1 MKLKHYII
9 ALMGLATSQ
18 AMQAADVTVT
28 MNAISKTMTIESVST
43 GQMVEVGTPVGNV
56 YTFEAPAGEYILS
69 AYATDGVTLNGTI
82 KITVTDDPATQ
93 EFKILTCTAY
103 ATNKNSD
110 NTVWTIDNGDYTLDV
125 TVNTREGVKQDITIG
140 NSTTANRKTF
150 LALNGNIYFAS
161 FIPSGTRSEQGYTT
175 LYKSAAVTANATI
188 SASIPLG
195 EEYTVTVPD
204 HAVFQL
210 GMKFSHFIDFTILEP
225 MSVEQK
231 DGNKKITYFLA
242 QSQVYNYRTWIDGGI
257 TRAGYFNMGK
267 SSTSRPVLT
276 FIPDDYKAYDP
287 TAVNHD
293 VASNK
298 GYETGDIFVNI
309 NERGHLV
316 MNIGDTF
323 KAHAMRTWQLTDNV
337 VNNYFM
343 EPDFHYTVIDTDGRP
358 SQGVVEIT
366 RRTGSAWADIK
377 AVGKGTAIV
386 LVTYDG
392 IVADYYSG
400 ATRKEILG
408 GEFWGA
414 IWPENTAAYVITVG
428 QEATGI
434 EPGMYINQGYNDSAK
449 KVAGDRVD
457 AEHDIFY
464 YLDTEE
470 GAEYTF
476 TPQGVARVTIAY
488 PSVGERMATYSGF
501 STEGVTQHED
511 GSYTLTLRHGR
522 QIVQLTDPSGNS
534 VYQILTARKCH
545 REITNETDPDS
556 DTFKP
561 GDKVKIQYSGLHH
574 PANKLAGIYNMS
586 AYVTYNG
593 NPNGAS
599 LIGGAGQYTFGSVA
613 TAQAVSVTI
622 PEDHDVAAAP
632 EFVLD
637 QGVIQVKG
645 FGDPIGNHRLIDPVA
660 GRSANFTAIA
670 HQTYFGSIPEVRIPL
685 TADAPAGIDRID
697 APAATPVSYYNLQ
710 GIESTTPHK
719 GLNIVRM
726 SDGTHR
732 KIRY

>member
-1 MKLKHYII
+1 MKRIYSLFYLSLF
-9 ALMGLATSQ
+9 AS
-18 AMQAADVTVT
+18 AMSVHAADVTVT
-28 MNAISKTMTIESVST
+28 MNTVSKTMTLESVAS
-43 GQMVEVGTPVGNV
+43 GELIEVGAPVSNV
-56 YTFEAPAGEYILS
+56 YNFQAPAGDYILS
-69 AYATDGVTLNGTI
+69 GYATDGTTLNGTI
-82 KITVTDDPATQ
+82 LVTVNDDDAAQ
-93 EFKILTCTAY
+93 EFKVLTCTAY
-103 ATNKNSD
+103 ATNSGWKA
-110 NTVWTIDNGDYTLDV
+110 GEDYTIDV
-125 TVNTREGVKQDITIG
+125 TVSSGSGDRQVITIG
-140 NSTTANRKTF
+140 NSTTAGRKTF
-150 LALNGNIYFAS
+150 LALNGNSYTATFT
-161 FIPSGTRSEQGYTT
+161 PSQAHLDEGYTL
-175 LYKSAAVTANATI
+175 LYKSATVTFNAT
-188 SASIPLG
+188 ASGAIPLG
-195 EEYTVTVPD
+195 EDYTVTVPAD
-204 HAVFQL
+204 AGFQM
-210 GMKFSHFIDFTILEP
+210 GIKFTHFVDFTIVEP
-225 MSVEQK
+225 KAVVEK
-231 DGNKKITYFLA
+231 GDTREITYFLA

-257 TRAGYFNMGK
+257 TRAGYFNMG
-267 SSTSRPVLT
+267 TSPDRRPVLT
-276 FIPDDYKAYDP
+276 FTPDDYKVYDS
-287 TAVNHD
+287 TTVNHD

-323 KAHAMRTWQLTDNV
+323 KAHAMRTWQLTDNA

-358 SQGVVEIT
+358 SQGVVEIA
-366 RRTGSAWADIK
+366 RRAGSAWADIK

-434 EPGMYINQGYNDSAK
+434 EPGMYINESYNDNAK

-464 YLDTEE
+464 YLDTDE

-488 PSVGERMATYSGF
+488 PSIGERMATYSGF
-501 STEGVTQHED
+501 SAEGVTPNED

-593 NPNGAS
+593 NPNGTS

-613 TAQAVSVTI
+613 SAQAVSVTI
-622 PEDHDVAAAP
+622 PEDHDVDTDP

-637 QGVIQVKG
+637 QGVIQVTG

-660 GRSANFTAIA
+660 GRSANFTAIS
-670 HQTYFGSIPEVRIPL
+670 HQTYFGSIPDVRIPVTPL
-685 TADAPAGIDRID
+685 TADDPAGIDRIETS
-697 APAATPVSYYNLQ
+697 AATPVSYYNLQ
-710 GIESTTPHK
+710 GIQSST
-719 GLNIVRM
+719 
-726 SDGTHR
+726 
-732 KIRY
+732 